1 MIYLA
6 THWNSIYWATA
17 CLIVNSGATDEDSG
31 ASTNYGKIAKA
42 IGELTTSDIDV
53 KLVDINTSKYGFTP
67 DVKNNCILMGF
78 KNLVNV
84 GDDFIKVII
93 ENRPYTSPKDFV
105 NRAHP
110 KKQAMISLI
119 KAGAFD
125 SIEDRKFTMAWYLW
139 TTCEPKTNLNLTSF
153 PTLLKYNL
161 VPLDDEK
168 MERGLRIYEFNRYLK
183 AVCREKASDI
193 NYRLDVRA
201 IDFLISQGWERLID
215 GDLMNSKQWD
225 KIYQSE
231 MDIFRHWMM
240 QNKSDL
246 LFKLNTIL
254 FKEEWD
260 KYASGTISH
269 WEMEAACIYYHDH
282 ELLNINNE
290 KYGLSDF
297 FDLPEEPEAD
307 KYWYRGNKTIP
318 LFKLTKIA
326 GTCIDRNKTKSTVT
340 LLTPDGVV
348 EVKFRK
354 EYFALFDRQISE
366 RGADGKKHIVERS
379 WFKRGNMII
388 VNGMRS
394 GDNFICKKYAST
406 VGHQLYK
413 INEVKSNGDLILQD
427 TRYQGGITEE
437 DEEV

>member
-1 MIYLA
+1 
-6 THWNSIYWATA
+6 
-17 CLIVNSGATDEDSG
+17 
-31 ASTNYGKIAKA
+31 
-42 IGELTTSDIDV
+42 
-53 KLVDINTSKYGFTP
+53 
-67 DVKNNCILMGF
+67 
-78 KNLVNV
+78 
-84 GDDFIKVII
+84 
-93 ENRPYTSPKDFV
+93 
-105 NRAHP
+105 
-110 KKQAMISLI
+110 
-119 KAGAFD
+119 
-125 SIEDRKFTMAWYLW
+125 
-139 TTCEPKTNLNLTSF
+139 
-153 PTLLKYNL
+153 
-161 VPLDDEK
+161 
-168 MERGLRIYEFNRYLK
+168 
-183 AVCREKASDI
+183 
-193 NYRLDVRA
+193 
-201 IDFLISQGWERLID
+201 
-215 GDLMNSKQWD
+215 
-225 KIYQSE
+225 
-231 MDIFRHWMM
+231 MDIFRHWIM